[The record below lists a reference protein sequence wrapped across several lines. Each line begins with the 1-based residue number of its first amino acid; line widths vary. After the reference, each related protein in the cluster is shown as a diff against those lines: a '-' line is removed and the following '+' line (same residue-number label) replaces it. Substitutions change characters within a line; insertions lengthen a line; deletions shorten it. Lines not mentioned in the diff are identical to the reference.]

1 MPKNP
6 IAPAIGRREALRL
19 AASGRDGGTMRSA
32 VRGDADHNAILRLVG
47 NMGLTRWAPDFAKA
61 IPNVAESWTTNQD
74 ASDDLL
80 PDTAFY
86 AAPPPQYVINSKLMR
101 GEKMDDYTVRLIF
114 AGPYLTFPER
124 LAGPLGQHPVCRA
137 LLQPVHAQIQSGHRQ
152 AAGRDA
158 AARLGDAVPPALR
171 RHRNPARR
179 ANPARPVLHPWV
191 VSTPY
196 TGGAMEVVLTR
207 NPYFWQ
213 ADPAGNQL
221 PYAGA
226 AGRGA
231 GG

>member
-124 LAGPLGQHPVCRA
+124 LAGPLGQHPVLYAKHYCSQFMPKYNPDIGKLLAETHQPDWATLFRQHCGDIETRRA
-137 LLQPVHAQIQSGHRQ
+137 GPTRRARCSIPGSSPHRTP
-152 AAGRDA
+152 
-158 AARLGDAVPPALR
+158 AARWR
-171 RHRNPARR
+171 
-179 ANPARPVLHPWV
+179 
-191 VSTPY
+191 SC
-196 TGGAMEVVLTR
+196 
-207 NPYFWQ
+207 
-213 ADPAGNQL
+213 
-221 PYAGA
+221 
-226 AGRGA
+226 
-231 GG
+231 